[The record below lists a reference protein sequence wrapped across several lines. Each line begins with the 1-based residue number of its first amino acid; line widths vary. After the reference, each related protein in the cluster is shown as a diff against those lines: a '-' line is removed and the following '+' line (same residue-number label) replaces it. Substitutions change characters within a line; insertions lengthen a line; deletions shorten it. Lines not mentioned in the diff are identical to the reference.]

1 MTHRLLGL
9 QRPAHNARDLEYSDR
24 LMPLSLAPASIAANS
39 FSFTPNLELLFA
51 SHPHTLLE
59 IPTAGPTEMTPDR
72 VCPPPTLGSLGA
84 LPRRLCLPVSILT
97 A

>member
-39 FSFTPNLELLFA
+39 FSFTQIFNCFSRL
-51 SHPHTLLE
+51 TR
-59 IPTAGPTEMTPDR
+59 IP
-72 VCPPPTLGSLGA
+72 S
-84 LPRRLCLPVSILT
+84 
-97 A
+97 